1 MKMPVN
7 EDPHPFHRRFF
18 CAITLELIQFFRF
31 DGMMV
36 SLGKE
41 ASTGVPVSELI
52 HNEIVVYDPA
62 QVNIRYIIKLNFKF
76 PEGDDILNFF
86 D

>member
-1 MKMPVN
+1 
-7 EDPHPFHRRFF
+7 
-18 CAITLELIQFFRF
+18 
-31 DGMMV
+31 MMV